1 MITINGKFNGD
12 VDYIV
17 SIPVDSFEDICEDN
31 MSIKESDKIIA
42 QAISEKYSPHLC
54 AAGGK
59 THGISVLRLLRPK
72 DRAPAR
78 SEHHRHVCLFDLSR
92 ASVGG
97 ESEG

>member
-42 QAISEKYSPHLC
+42 QAISEKY
-54 AAGGK
+54 GNK
-59 THGISVLRLLRPK
+59 I
-72 DRAPAR
+72 
-78 SEHHRHVCLFDLSR
+78 
-92 ASVGG
+92 
-97 ESEG
+97 ESIYDIRVTADI